1 MIKYLELYDEH
12 VLNLEN
18 LCQGFSFSQTYFE
31 TMLFNQLLLFDN
43 SKTLWV
49 IFEPEK
55 CKDVKI
61 PIELE
66 TVMGQSVRIHS
77 EDELEAR
84 IRFILQVALKVL
96 DPGCY
101 ELYFRIF
108 LGSAWINATQKTF
121 QVTLKYSA
129 NIKMTVKRQFC

>member
-18 LCQGFSFSQTYFE
+18 LCQSFSFSQTYFE
-31 TMLFNQLLLFDN
+31 TMLFNLFLLFDN

-55 CKDVKI
+55 CKDLKI

-84 IRFILQVALKVL
+84 IRFILQVALKV
-96 DPGCY
+96 
-101 ELYFRIF
+101 
-108 LGSAWINATQKTF
+108 GS
-121 QVTLKYSA
+121 
-129 NIKMTVKRQFC
+129 